1 MKLSKSFLAGF
12 LLLLFYAPYSQAQT
26 AIVNWN
32 NVDQLIDGFGA
43 SDAVNGGNNLS
54 SSNAQFFFS
63 QTSGIGLSLLRTE
76 VTDDGSC
83 TSVST
88 ACAGVYVPDMQAA
101 VSLGAK
107 VWATPWSPPAQY
119 KTNGSLDCTAGSG
132 SGSLIEGDQAA
143 YATYLANF
151 VKSLSTYDSINLYA
165 LSVQNEPDICEGY
178 DSSLMSGAQYDSFIG
193 TNLGPTFASDGLTGT
208 LIMAPESSGYYDFT
222 DYAGTTMA
230 DPTAAAYVEINAFH
244 EYDSTAP
251 SSVANPYASQG
262 KKYWETETSTGP
274 GYGPGNI
281 SGSWDPS
288 MTNGLEWAAII
299 NNDLI
304 SGNVGAWHYW
314 WLQSQSATDNE
325 GLMGGPGLTTV
336 AKRAYV
342 LGQYAKFI
350 RPGFN
355 RIDATDAPQGGVA
368 VSAYKNSTNGAL
380 VIVAINQNASAVS
393 QTFSL
398 NGAAVTSVTPWITS
412 GTLNLAP
419 QSAVSVSGASF
430 TYMLPAQSITSFTGN
445 TTATSAT
452 PAAPTQLT
460 ATIQ

>member
-1 MKLSKSFLAGF
+1 
-12 LLLLFYAPYSQAQT
+12 
-26 AIVNWN
+26 
-32 NVDQLIDGFGA
+32 
-43 SDAVNGGNNLS
+43 
-54 SSNAQFFFS
+54 
-63 QTSGIGLSLLRTE
+63 
-76 VTDDGSC
+76 
-83 TSVST
+83 
-88 ACAGVYVPDMQAA
+88 
-101 VSLGAK
+101 
-107 VWATPWSPPAQY
+107 
-119 KTNGSLDCTAGSG
+119 
-132 SGSLIEGDQAA
+132 
-143 YATYLANF
+143 
-151 VKSLSTYDSINLYA
+151 
-165 LSVQNEPDICEGY
+165 
-178 DSSLMSGAQYDSFIG
+178 
-193 TNLGPTFASDGLTGT
+193 
-208 LIMAPESSGYYDFT
+208 
-222 DYAGTTMA
+222 
-230 DPTAAAYVEINAFH
+230 
-244 EYDSTAP
+244 
-251 SSVANPYASQG
+251 
-262 KKYWETETSTGP
+262 
-274 GYGPGNI
+274 
-281 SGSWDPS
+281 

-299 NNDLI
+299 DTDLI

-325 GLMGGPGLTTV
+325 GLMGGPGLTTI

-368 VSAYKNSTNGAL
+368 VSAYKNSTSGAL

-430 TYMLPAQSITSFTGN
+430 TYMLPAESVTSFTGN
-445 TTATSAT
+445 TTTTSAT